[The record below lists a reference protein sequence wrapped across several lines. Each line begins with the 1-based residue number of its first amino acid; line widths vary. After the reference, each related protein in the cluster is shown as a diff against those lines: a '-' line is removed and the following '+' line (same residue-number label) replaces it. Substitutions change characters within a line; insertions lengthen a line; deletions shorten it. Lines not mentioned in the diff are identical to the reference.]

1 MNSYLDRLRKT
12 AIPERPELRVLA
24 ISTLINTFGNGLFM
38 TIEVIYFT
46 TVVGLS
52 PAKVALALSIAGGI
66 SLLFSVPAGHLSDRY
81 GPRNIG
87 AIAYIFEGLFLSG
100 LVFVHSYA
108 PFLIINIICGITGT
122 VGQTMRMATISK
134 LGTGEER
141 VAIRAYQRTVTNF
154 GIALGSVIAGI
165 ALGINTRSVYQGM
178 LLANALTFVLSALV
192 FLKLPYIAP
201 TVEKSEPVSFQ
212 ALKDH
217 RFLGATVLNG
227 FMSLHFVLQG
237 VAIPLWI
244 VNETSAPRWWV
255 SVIMVINTIGVVLFQ
270 IRVSRGSGEI
280 AVGALQ
286 FRRAGFAV
294 ACACLLYAAASGV
307 STILACIIL
316 VLAMCVHVFGELIGS
331 AGSWSIGFGLADE
344 KHQGQYQGV
353 YSLSWGVGGTI
364 GPAFVTAMAISIGQ
378 LGWVYM
384 AILFAITGVLM
395 YRLVMRRWLTADGEA
410 INIQ

>member
-1 MNSYLDRLRKT
+1 MQSRFERFREVAL
-12 AIPERPELRVLA
+12 PQRPELRILA
-24 ISTLINTFGNGLFM
+24 LSTLINTFGNGLFM

-46 TVVGLS
+46 SVVGLS

-87 AIAYIFEGLFLSG
+87 AIAYIFEGLFLAC

-108 PFLIINIICGITGT
+108 PFLLINIICGITGT

-141 VAIRAYQRTVTNF
+141 VNIRAYQRTVTNF

-165 ALGINTRSVYQGM
+165 ALGINTKSVYQGM
-178 LLANALTFVLSALV
+178 LLANALTFILSSLV
-192 FLKLPYIAP
+192 FLKLPFIAP
-201 TVEKSEPVSFQ
+201 TVEKSEPLSFE
-212 ALKDH
+212 ALRDR

-227 FMSLHFVLQG
+227 LMSLHFVLQG

-244 VNETSAPRWWV
+244 VNETNAPRWWV

-270 IRVSRGSGEI
+270 IRVSRGSGDI

-294 ACACLLYAAASGV
+294 ALACLLYALASGI
-307 STILACIIL
+307 STIWACTIL
-316 VLAMCVHVFGELIGS
+316 VLAMCAHVFGELIGS

-364 GPAFVTAMAISIGQ
+364 GPAFVTAMAITIGQ

-384 AILFAITGVLM
+384 AALFAITGLLM
-395 YRLVMRRWLTADGEA
+395 YRLVMKRWLVEETATK
-410 INIQ
+410 

>member
-1 MNSYLDRLRKT
+1 MSSYFGRIRT
-12 AIPERPELRVLA
+12 IAIPDRPELRILA

-46 TVVGLS
+46 SVVGLS

-66 SLLFSVPAGHLSDRY
+66 SLLFSVPAGHLSERY

-87 AIAYIFEGLFLSG
+87 AIAYIFEGLFLAC

-108 PFLIINIICGITGT
+108 PFLVINIICGITGT

-141 VAIRAYQRTVTNF
+141 VNIRAYQRTVTNF
-154 GIALGSVIAGI
+154 GIALGSVIAGL
-165 ALGINTRSVYQGM
+165 ALGINTKSVYQAM
-178 LLANALTFVLSALV
+178 LLANALTFIVSSLV
-192 FLKLPYIAP
+192 FLRLPFIPP
-201 TVEKSEPVSFQ
+201 TVEKSEPISFE
-212 ALKDH
+212 AVKDR

-244 VNETSAPRWWV
+244 VNETNAPRWWV

-270 IRVSRGSGEI
+270 IRVSRGSGDI
-280 AVGALQ
+280 TVGALQ

-294 ACACLLYAAASGV
+294 AVACLLYALASGV
-307 STILACIIL
+307 STIWACTIL
-316 VLAMCVHVFGELIGS
+316 VLAMCAHAFGELIGS

-364 GPAFVTAMAISIGQ
+364 GPAFVTAMAITIGQ
-378 LGWVYM
+378 LGWIFM
-384 AILFAITGVLM
+384 AVLFAITGLLM
-395 YRLVMRRWLTADGEA
+395 YRLVMQRWLVADGA
-410 INIQ
+410 TIQNQ

>member
-1 MNSYLDRLRKT
+1 MQSRF
-12 AIPERPELRVLA
+12 ERFKEVAQPQRQELRILA

-46 TVVGLS
+46 SVVGLS

-87 AIAYIFEGLFLSG
+87 AIAYIFEGLFLAC

-108 PFLIINIICGITGT
+108 PFLLINIICGITGT

-141 VAIRAYQRTVTNF
+141 VNIRAYQRTVTNF

-165 ALGINTRSVYQGM
+165 ALGINTKSVYQEM
-178 LLANALTFVLSALV
+178 LLANALTFILSSLV
-192 FLKLPYIAP
+192 FLKLPFIAP
-201 TVEKSEPVSFQ
+201 TVEKSEPLSFE
-212 ALKDH
+212 ALRDR

-244 VNETSAPRWWV
+244 VNETNAPRWWV

-270 IRVSRGSGEI
+270 IRVSRGSGDIE
-280 AVGALQ
+280 VGALQ

-294 ACACLLYAAASGV
+294 AVACLLYALASGV
-307 STILACIIL
+307 STIWACTIL

-364 GPAFVTAMAISIGQ
+364 GPAFVTAMAITIGQ

-384 AILFAITGVLM
+384 AALFAITGLLM
-395 YRLVMRRWLTADGEA
+395 YRLVMKRWLVEETATK
-410 INIQ
+410 

>member
-1 MNSYLDRLRKT
+1 MQSRFERFREVAL
-12 AIPERPELRVLA
+12 PQRPELRILA
-24 ISTLINTFGNGLFM
+24 LSTLINTFGNGLFM

-46 TVVGLS
+46 SVVGLS

-87 AIAYIFEGLFLSG
+87 AIAYIFEGLFLAC

-108 PFLIINIICGITGT
+108 PFLLINIICGITGT

-141 VAIRAYQRTVTNF
+141 VNIRAYQRTVTNF

-165 ALGINTRSVYQGM
+165 ALGINTKSVYQGM
-178 LLANALTFVLSALV
+178 LLANALTFILSSLV
-192 FLKLPYIAP
+192 FLKLPFIAP
-201 TVEKSEPVSFQ
+201 TVEKSEPLSFE
-212 ALKDH
+212 AIKDR

-244 VNETSAPRWWV
+244 VNETNAPRWWV

-270 IRVSRGSGEI
+270 IRVSRGSGDI

-294 ACACLLYAAASGV
+294 ALACLLYALASGI
-307 STILACIIL
+307 STIWACTIL
-316 VLAMCVHVFGELIGS
+316 VLAMCAHVFGELIGS

-364 GPAFVTAMAISIGQ
+364 GPAFVTAMAITIGQ

-384 AILFAITGVLM
+384 AALFAITGLLM
-395 YRLVMRRWLTADGEA
+395 YRLVMKRWLVEETATK
-410 INIQ
+410 

>member
-1 MNSYLDRLRKT
+1 MQSRFERFREVAL
-12 AIPERPELRVLA
+12 PQRPELRILA
-24 ISTLINTFGNGLFM
+24 LSTLINTFGNGLFM

-46 TVVGLS
+46 SVVGLS

-66 SLLFSVPAGHLSDRY
+66 SLFFSVPAGHLSDRY

-87 AIAYIFEGLFLSG
+87 AIAYIFEGLFLAC

-108 PFLIINIICGITGT
+108 PFLLINIICGITGT

-141 VAIRAYQRTVTNF
+141 VNIRAYQRTVTNF

-165 ALGINTRSVYQGM
+165 ALGINTKSVYQGM
-178 LLANALTFVLSALV
+178 LLANALTFILSSLV
-192 FLKLPYIAP
+192 FLKLPFIAP
-201 TVEKSEPVSFQ
+201 TVEKSEPLSFE
-212 ALKDH
+212 AIKDR

-244 VNETSAPRWWV
+244 VNETNAPRWWV
-255 SVIMVINTIGVVLFQ
+255 SVIMVINTIGVVLFR
-270 IRVSRGSGEI
+270 IRVSRGSGDI

-294 ACACLLYAAASGV
+294 ALACLLYALASGV
-307 STILACIIL
+307 STIWACTIL
-316 VLAMCVHVFGELIGS
+316 VLAMCAHVFGELIGS

-364 GPAFVTAMAISIGQ
+364 GPAFVTAMAITIGQ

-384 AILFAITGVLM
+384 AALFAITGLLM
-395 YRLVMRRWLTADGEA
+395 YRLVMKRWLVEETATK
-410 INIQ
+410 

>member
-1 MNSYLDRLRKT
+1 MQNLSARIKS
-12 AIPERPELRVLA
+12 AVIPKRRELRVLA

-52 PAKVALALSIAGGI
+52 PAKVALALSMAGGI

-81 GPRNIG
+81 GPRDLG
-87 AIAYIFEGLFLSG
+87 AYAYILEGMFLSL
-100 LVFVHSYA
+100 LVFVHTFT
-108 PFLIINIICGITGT
+108 PFLLINIICGITGT

-141 VAIRAYQRTVTNF
+141 VNIRAYQRTVTNF

-165 ALGINTRSVYQGM
+165 ALGINTKVIYQGM
-178 LLANALTFVLSALV
+178 LIANALTFIISSLV
-192 FLKLPYIAP
+192 FLRLPYIAP
-201 TVEKSEPVSFQ
+201 SVEKSEPLTFE
-212 ALKDH
+212 ALRDH

-227 FMSLHFVLQG
+227 FMSLHFVLQS
-237 VAIPLWI
+237 VAIPLWV

-270 IRVSRGSGEI
+270 IRVSRGSGDI

-294 ACACLLYAAASGV
+294 AVACILYALASGK
-307 STILACIIL
+307 STFWACIIL
-316 VLAMCVHVFGELIGS
+316 VVAMCAHVFGELIGS

-364 GPAFVTAMAISIGQ
+364 GPAFVTAMAITIGQ

-384 AILFAITGVLM
+384 AALFSVTGLLM
-395 YRLVMRRWLTADGEA
+395 YRLVMKRWFVELRATS
-410 INIQ
+410 

>member
-1 MNSYLDRLRKT
+1 MQSRFERFKEVAL
-12 AIPERPELRVLA
+12 PQRPELRILA

-46 TVVGLS
+46 SVVGLS

-87 AIAYIFEGLFLSG
+87 AIAYIFEGLFLAC

-108 PFLIINIICGITGT
+108 PFLLINIICGITGT

-141 VAIRAYQRTVTNF
+141 VNIRAYQRTVTNF

-165 ALGINTRSVYQGM
+165 ALGINTKSVYQGM
-178 LLANALTFVLSALV
+178 LLANALTFILSSLV
-192 FLKLPYIAP
+192 FLKLPFIAP
-201 TVEKSEPVSFQ
+201 TVEKSEPLSFE
-212 ALKDH
+212 ALRDR

-244 VNETSAPRWWV
+244 VNETNAPRWWV

-270 IRVSRGSGEI
+270 IRVSRGSGDI

-294 ACACLLYAAASGV
+294 AVACLLYALASGV
-307 STILACIIL
+307 STIWACTIL
-316 VLAMCVHVFGELIGS
+316 VVAMCAHVFGELIGS

-364 GPAFVTAMAISIGQ
+364 GPAFVTAMAITIGQ

-384 AILFAITGVLM
+384 AALFAITGLLM
-395 YRLVMRRWLTADGEA
+395 YRLVMKRWLVEETATK
-410 INIQ
+410 

>member
-1 MNSYLDRLRKT
+1 MQNLSARIKS
-12 AIPERPELRVLA
+12 AVIPKRRELRVLA
-24 ISTLINTFGNGLFM
+24 LSTLINTFGNGLFM

-46 TVVGLS
+46 SVVGLS

-81 GPRNIG
+81 GPRDLG
-87 AIAYIFEGLFLSG
+87 AYAYILEGMFLSL
-100 LVFVHSYA
+100 LVFVHTFT
-108 PFLIINIICGITGT
+108 PFLLINIVCGITGT

-141 VAIRAYQRTVTNF
+141 VNIRAYQRTVTNF

-165 ALGINTRSVYQGM
+165 ALGINTKGIYQGM
-178 LLANALTFVLSALV
+178 LIANALTFIISSLV
-192 FLKLPYIAP
+192 FLRLPYIAP
-201 TVEKSEPVSFQ
+201 SVEKSEPLTFE
-212 ALKDH
+212 ALRDH

-227 FMSLHFVLQG
+227 FMSLHFVLQS
-237 VAIPLWI
+237 VAIPLWV

-270 IRVSRGSGEI
+270 IRVSRGSGDI

-294 ACACLLYAAASGV
+294 AVACLLYALASGK
-307 STILACIIL
+307 STFWACIIL
-316 VLAMCVHVFGELIGS
+316 VVAMCAHVFGELIGS

-364 GPAFVTAMAISIGQ
+364 GPAFVTAMAITIGQ

-384 AILFAITGVLM
+384 AALFSVTGLLM
-395 YRLVMRRWLTADGEA
+395 YRLVMKRWFVEVHATR
-410 INIQ
+410 

>member
-1 MNSYLDRLRKT
+1 MRSYIDRIRNV
-12 AIPERPELRVLA
+12 AIPQRPELRVLA
-24 ISTLINTFGNGLFM
+24 LSTLINTFGNGLFM

-87 AIAYIFEGLFLSG
+87 AIAYIFEGLFLAC

-108 PFLIINIICGITGT
+108 PFLLINIICGITGT

-165 ALGINTRSVYQGM
+165 ALGINTKSVYQVM
-178 LLANALTFVLSALV
+178 LLANALTFILSSLV
-192 FLKLPYIAP
+192 FLRLPFIAP
-201 TVEKSEPVSFQ
+201 TVEKSDPLSFE

-270 IRVSRGSGEI
+270 IRVSRGSGDI

-294 ACACLLYAAASGV
+294 ALACILYGFASGV
-307 STILACIIL
+307 STIWACAIL
-316 VLAMCVHVFGELIGS
+316 VLAMCAHVFGELIGS

-364 GPAFVTAMAISIGQ
+364 GPAFVTAMAITIGQ
-378 LGWVYM
+378 RGWVYM
-384 AILFAITGVLM
+384 AALFAVTGLLM
-395 YRLVMRRWLTADGEA
+395 YRLVMRRWLVEQPAA
-410 INIQ
+410 R

>member
-1 MNSYLDRLRKT
+1 MQSRFERFREVAL
-12 AIPERPELRVLA
+12 PQRPELRILA
-24 ISTLINTFGNGLFM
+24 LSTLINTFGNGLFM

-46 TVVGLS
+46 SVVGLS

-87 AIAYIFEGLFLSG
+87 AIAYIFEGLFLAC

-108 PFLIINIICGITGT
+108 PFLLINIICGITGT

-141 VAIRAYQRTVTNF
+141 VNIRAYQRTVTNF

-165 ALGINTRSVYQGM
+165 ALGINTKSVYQGM
-178 LLANALTFVLSALV
+178 LLANALTFILSSLV
-192 FLKLPYIAP
+192 FLKLPFIAP
-201 TVEKSEPVSFQ
+201 TVEKSEPLSFE
-212 ALKDH
+212 AIKDR

-244 VNETSAPRWWV
+244 VNETNAPRWWV

-270 IRVSRGSGEI
+270 IRVSRGSGDI

-294 ACACLLYAAASGV
+294 ALACLLYALASGI
-307 STILACIIL
+307 STIWACTIL
-316 VLAMCVHVFGELIGS
+316 VLAMCAHVFGELIGS
-331 AGSWSIGFGLADE
+331 AGSRSIGFGLADE

-364 GPAFVTAMAISIGQ
+364 GPAFVTAMAITIGQ

-384 AILFAITGVLM
+384 AALFAITGLLM
-395 YRLVMRRWLTADGEA
+395 YRLVMKRWLVEETATK
-410 INIQ
+410 

>member
-1 MNSYLDRLRKT
+1 MNLERLRKV
-12 AIPERPELRVLA
+12 AIPDRPELRVLA
-24 ISTLINTFGNGLFM
+24 LSTLINTFGNGLFM

-52 PAKVALALSIAGGI
+52 PSKVALALSIAGGI

-87 AIAYIFEGLFLSG
+87 AISYIFEGMFLSC
-100 LVFVHSYA
+100 LVFVHSYL
-108 PFLIINIICGITGT
+108 PFLFINIICGITGT

-141 VAIRAYQRTVTNF
+141 VNIRAYQRTVTNF

-165 ALGINTRSVYQGM
+165 ALGINTKSVYQGM
-178 LLANALTFVLSALV
+178 LLANALTFILSSLV
-192 FLKLPYIAP
+192 FLKLPFIAP
-201 TVEKSEPVSFQ
+201 TVEKSEPLSFE
-212 ALKDH
+212 ALKDR

-227 FMSLHFVLQG
+227 FMSLHFVLQS

-244 VNETSAPRWWV
+244 VNETNAPRWWV

-270 IRVSRGSGEI
+270 IRVSRGSGDI

-294 ACACLLYAAASGV
+294 AGACLLYALAAGV
-307 STILACIIL
+307 STILACSIL
-316 VLAMCVHVFGELIGS
+316 VLAMCAHVFGELVGS

-364 GPAFVTAMAISIGQ
+364 GPAFVTAMAITIGQ

-384 AILFAITGVLM
+384 AILFATTGLVM
-395 YRLVMRRWLTADGEA
+395 YRLVMKRWLVEQPVTK
-410 INIQ
+410 